1 MAGAK
6 KAKAKQVKAK
16 QANKPLT
23 PKKLQRFLALLSE
36 YGNVSRAADE
46 AGVHRVHMYQVRA
59 RDEEFAADWD
69 EAARIGAARL
79 EDEARRR
86 AVEGWDEPVWH
97 KGIQCGTTRKYSDT
111 LLICLLKAHHPEK
124 YAERSKNELTGA
136 DGGPLTV
143 EVVSFADSDSK

>member
-6 KAKAKQVKAK
+6 KAKTKQRKDNAV
-16 QANKPLT
+16 T

-36 YGNVSRAADE
+36 YGNVARAADE
-46 AGVHRVHMYQVRA
+46 AALSRVALYARRA